1 MGKKQKSSFLVQGT
15 ILAAASLICRVIG
28 LLYRRPLT
36 GHHRQRGNGVLR
48 ICIQRLQHYSADCI
62 VQYSAGGIQV
72 HCSQACDEGI

>member
-1 MGKKQKSSFLVQGT
+1 MGKKQKSSFVVQGT
-15 ILAAASLICRVIG
+15 ILAAASLICRVI
-28 LLYRRPLT
+28 
-36 GHHRQRGNGVLR
+36 VLR

>member
-36 GHHRQRGNGVLR
+36 AIIGNEGMGLR
-48 ICIQRLQHYSADCI
+48 ITFTALSC
-62 VQYSAGGIQV
+62 
-72 HCSQACDEGI
+72 